1 MPQTKEKKE
10 KITEDK
16 INEKLDAL
24 LKSSGD
30 VFTDR
35 RRDAVLSIQGLYRKI
50 PDYRRKGVIERLL
63 KLSSDK
69 NENVRYASLETLKN
83 FINILPDDSDE
94 ILSGILK
101 RIIAASYDKST
112 DIRKFA
118 IRTIGVLAASLEIL
132 FMMNREI
139 MEQFNII

>member
-10 KITEDK
+10 KLTEDK